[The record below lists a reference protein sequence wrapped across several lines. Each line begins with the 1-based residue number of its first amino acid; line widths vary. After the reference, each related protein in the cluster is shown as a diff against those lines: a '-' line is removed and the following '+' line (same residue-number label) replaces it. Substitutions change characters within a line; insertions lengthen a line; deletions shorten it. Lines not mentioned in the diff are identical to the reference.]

1 MSRPMKSSGVE
12 WIGEIPAGWDVA
24 RGKYLFIKK
33 SHPIRD
39 LDDILTCFRD
49 GQATLRKN
57 RRLDG
62 FTVAVKELG
71 YQGVRKGDLV
81 IHAMDAFAGAIGIS
95 DSDGKCSPVYSI
107 CKARNTLQTYL
118 PFYAYLL
125 RDMAQN
131 GYIQSVA
138 KGIRERS
145 TDFRFSE
152 VEKAFFSLP
161 PLDEQRRIAAYLD
174 RQTSLIDRRVALI
187 GKKRRL
193 LAEARKAIIHEAVTK
208 GLDKGVAIKDSGVEW
223 IGEIPAGWELGRLKD
238 FFTEND
244 RSQPNGMVL
253 SLSYG
258 RIIEKDFSAKK
269 GVSPESFASYQG
281 VHPGDIVLRLTD
293 LQNDHKSLRVGYSD
307 KHGIITS
314 AYLCVRGNGLNP
326 KYSAYLLHDIGDI
339 QKIFYGLG
347 GGVRQS
353 MKFSDLAKLLIPN
366 IPLNEQSRIAD
377 FLDKTTA
384 KLDKQIELLGKM
396 EELLKEQ
403 RKAIIHEAVT
413 GKIDLSAYEPTNDG
427 VEIAQNDR
435 AESIDCAGEVAD
447 SDAEMLDASEE
458 ESASDRE

>member
-223 IGEIPAGWELGRLKD
+223 IGEIPAGWGVQRVGDACCISAGHPFDSSKFGDTGFPL
-238 FFTEND
+238 
-244 RSQPNGMVL
+244 V
-253 SLSYG
+253 
-258 RIIEKDFSAKK
+258 RI
-269 GVSPESFASYQG
+269 
-281 VHPGDIVLRLTD
+281 RD
-293 LQNDHKSLRVGYSD
+293 LQDAPITVFYSGEWVESAAIDNGDLIVGMD
-307 KHGIITS
+307 GDFQAKIWNKGP
-314 AYLCVRGNGLNP
+314 ALLN
-326 KYSAYLLHDIGDI
+326 
-339 QKIFYGLG
+339 Q
-347 GGVRQS
+347 R
-353 MKFSDLAKLLIPN
+353 LAKVSIVKKTCDLRFIAYSVQFALNELNSFTQSTTVKHLSMSDIRKAN
-366 IPLNEQSRIAD
+366 IPAPGHEEQCRIAEY
-377 FLDKTTA
+377 LDQTTA
-384 KLDKQIELLGKM
+384 KIDKQIELLGKM

-413 GKIDLSAYEPTNDG
+413 GKIDLSSYEPSSEEVVVNQDDDSAIPDG
-427 VEIAQNDR
+427 MSEEMDG
-435 AESIDCAGEVAD
+435 GE
-447 SDAEMLDASEE
+447 EWTIDAS
-458 ESASDRE
+458 